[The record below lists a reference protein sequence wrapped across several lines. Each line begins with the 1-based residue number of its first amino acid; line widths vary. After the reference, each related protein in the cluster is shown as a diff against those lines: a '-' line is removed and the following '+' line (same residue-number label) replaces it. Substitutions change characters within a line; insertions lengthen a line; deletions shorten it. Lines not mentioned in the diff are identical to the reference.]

1 MEEVGEELE
10 LEGLRPPSRATNPLV
25 RDQAFEKMNSFDL
38 LGSPISRK
46 IISKIGGNLL
56 EQVF

>member
-1 MEEVGEELE
+1 LE